1 MSITADT
8 VLPTGTW
15 SVDPAH
21 SGVEFSVKHL
31 GIATVR
37 GVFREFEGIVDFRED
52 GTAQAHGSV
61 SAASLDT
68 NVEARDAHLRSA
80 DFFDVEAHPTLSF
93 ESTEIHALDVDAFRI
108 HGKLTM
114 RGVTRPVLL
123 HAQLLGTE
131 TDHFGNERVAL
142 EVTGQLNRRDW
153 GMSFNDVLESGRLL
167 ISDKVKLS
175 IDISAIKQ
183 Q

>member
-1 MSITADT
+1 M
-8 VLPTGTW
+8 
-15 SVDPAH
+15 
-21 SGVEFSVKHL
+21 
-31 GIATVR
+31 
-37 GVFREFEGIVDFRED
+37 
-52 GTAQAHGSV
+52 
-61 SAASLDT
+61 SLDL
-68 NVEARDAHLRSA
+68 LR
-80 DFFDVEAHPTLSF
+80 EN
-93 ESTEIHALDVDAFRI
+93 EE
-108 HGKLTM
+108 
-114 RGVTRPVLL
+114 
-123 HAQLLGTE
+123 LLGTE

>member
-1 MSITADT
+1 MSITVDT

-15 SVDPAH
+15 SVDPVH
-21 SGVEFSVKHL
+21 SGVEFSAKHL

-37 GVFREFEGIVDFRED
+37 GVFREFEGTLDIRED
-52 GTAQAHGSV
+52 GTAEARGSV

-68 NVEARDAHLRSA
+68 NVEARDVHLRSE
-80 DFFDVEAHPTLSF
+80 DFFHVEAHPKLSF
-93 ESTEIHALDVDAFRI
+93 ESTEIRALDVDVFRI
-108 HGKLTM
+108 HGKLMM

-123 HAQLLGTE
+123 HAQLQGTQ
-131 TDHFGNERVAL
+131 TDQFGNERVAL

-153 GMSFNDVLESGRLL
+153 DMSFNQVLESGRLL

-183 Q
+183 S